1 MKQIFRHLIGE
12 FNGEFLKSL
21 HHFHNIAIDGLVED
35 FYYWATVQWLPP
47 GKGTSEESEI
57 RPSDASGIAHTAGL
71 FSPVVISSFSPGSV
85 RFAGP
90 TDEARRYSEQS
101 IQMFLDGATR
111 YVANLEGYD
120 ISHFATGFNT
130 TYVTEAGV
138 TTMTAAADKNSKQLS
153 MVPDDAVPVGYLVP
167 DTVLD
172 SGMTMDVVSS
182 GEDGATITVKM
193 VDTEPVSGIYL
204 PYYGP
209 QYAWLDNTVLIQMLL
224 EDNQELF
231 MSLLECMQHIRRNG
245 SSVRD
250 FLELTEVLMGRYLQ
264 ISDMVQI
271 AGKPYAIQ
279 IYYTLDEYDDSI
291 PANERSM
298 RLACWGY
305 FVKLKFPQYRIEDGV
320 KPQCTCVVNFDSS
333 INNEWSIIVSPVG
346 ATTYYTLD
354 GTDPRYS
361 DTRIAYTGPQY
372 ITETTHVIACALK
385 GNYGGIDYATSKMVP
400 NINEEPATEAGP
412 GINNIICVPSN
423 LYYDGTIEY
432 DGSNTY
438 RG

>member
-21 HHFHNIAIDGLVED
+21 HHFHNIAMDNLVED

-71 FSPVVISSFSPGSV
+71 FSPVVLSSFSPGSV

-90 TDEARRYSEQS
+90 SEEYSEQS
-101 IQMFLDGATR
+101 VQMFLDGAIK
-111 YVANLEGYD
+111 YVANLEGHD
-120 ISHFATGFNT
+120 ISYYATGYGESYT
-130 TYVTEAGV
+130 TDDGIK
-138 TTMTAAADKNSKQLS
+138 TMTATAGKSSTQVS

-172 SGMTMDVVSS
+172 SGKTMDVVST
-182 GEDGATITVKM
+182 GEDGASITVKM

-209 QYAWLDNTVLIQMLL
+209 QYAWLDNTVLIQMML
-224 EDNQELF
+224 EDNQALF
-231 MSLLECMQHIRRNG
+231 MELLECMQHIRRNG
-245 SSVRD
+245 SSVMD

-271 AGKPYAIQ
+271 EGKPYAIQ
-279 IYYTLDEYDDSI
+279 IYYTLDEYDDTI

-298 RLACWGY
+298 RYACWIY
-305 FVKLKFPQYRIEDGV
+305 FVRLKFPQYRIENGV
-320 KPQCTCVVNFDSS
+320 KPQCRCTVNFDSS
-333 INNEWSIIVSPVG
+333 ISNEWSITVFPADAV
-346 ATTYYTLD
+346 TYYTLD

-361 DTRIAYTGPQY
+361 PTRILYDGLTHY
-372 ITETTHVIACALK
+372 ITETTHVIACAVK
-385 GNYGGIDYATSKMVP
+385 GTYGGIDYATSKMVP
-400 NINEEPATEAGP
+400 NVGDEPATEAGP
-412 GINNIICVPSN
+412 GVNNIICVPSH

-432 DGSNTY
+432 DGANTY